1 MLGNWAAVRRMLRG
15 RHVNGCSAESH
26 VSHMLSD
33 RLSSR
38 PMGWSYE
45 GADRM
50 SKLRCFEK
58 NNGREKIIELVRYSR
73 DVRKGL
79 RTGTDDI
86 PEKVF
91 TLREVT
97 TEHYDQAK
105 SYIERIQATIPGYT
119 ARKSAA
125 IRTQLRLL

>member
-1 MLGNWAAVRRMLRG
+1 
-15 RHVNGCSAESH
+15 
-26 VSHMLSD
+26 
-33 RLSSR
+33 
-38 PMGWSYE
+38 MGWSYE